1 MDAERKPE
9 LMKEDPRK
17 CEMLLISLEAIAES
31 YDETVRGV
39 ETVTHFVLEDRN
51 VSVHSEGDCL
61 GNVKRKAENI
71 ISYKI
76 VRFF

>member
-1 MDAERKPE
+1 MDAGRKLE
-9 LMKEDPRK
+9 LMKEDPK
-17 CEMLLISLEAIAES
+17 KAEMLIMSIEALAES
-31 YDETVRGV
+31 YDETVRGG
-39 ETVTHFVLEDRN
+39 ETVTHFVLKDRN

-61 GNVKRKAENI
+61 GNVRRKAENI

>member
-1 MDAERKPE
+1 MDAERKLE
-9 LMKEDPRK
+9 MMKEEPRK
-17 CEMLLISLEAIAES
+17 AEMLLVSLEIMAEG
-31 YDETVRGV
+31 YDETVRGG

>member
-1 MDAERKPE
+1 MNAKKKLEM
-9 LMKEDPRK
+9 MKEDSRK
-17 CEMLLISLEAIAES
+17 AEMLLVSLEALAES
-31 YDETVRGV
+31 YDETVRGG
-39 ETVTHFVLEDRN
+39 ETITHFVLKDRN

-61 GNVKRKAENI
+61 GNVRKKAENI

>member
-1 MDAERKPE
+1 MI
-9 LMKEDPRK
+9 LYIQIKEQ
-17 CEMLLISLEAIAES
+17 
-31 YDETVRGV
+31 G
-39 ETVTHFVLEDRN
+39 RN

>member
-1 MDAERKPE
+1 MDAERKLE

-31 YDETVRGV
+31 YDETVRGG

-51 VSVHSEGDCL
+51 VSVNSEGECL
-61 GNVKRKAENI
+61 GKVKRKDDNI

>member
-1 MDAERKPE
+1 MDAERKLE
-9 LMKEDPRK
+9 MMKEDPRK
-17 CEMLLISLEAIAES
+17 AEMLLVSLEAMAKG
-31 YDETVRGV
+31 YDETVIGG

-61 GNVKRKAENI
+61 GNVRRKAENI